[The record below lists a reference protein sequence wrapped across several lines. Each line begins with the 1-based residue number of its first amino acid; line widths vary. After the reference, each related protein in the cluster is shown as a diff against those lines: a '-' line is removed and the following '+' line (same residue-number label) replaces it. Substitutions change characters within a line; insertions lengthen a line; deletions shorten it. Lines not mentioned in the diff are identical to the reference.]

1 MATDL
6 KPAPDTSVT
15 ELVTG
20 ILHDAQDLIKQQ
32 FELLKHEVREDIRK
46 TRDASLLIGAGGIV
60 GLVGAIHVTLML
72 VYLLHWATNRHL
84 FVNDNFP
91 LWACFGICG
100 LLALVIGGGLI
111 YAGMNKFASFNPLPD
126 QSAQALKEN
135 VQWITQPK

>member
-6 KPAPDTSVT
+6 KHPPDASVT

-32 FELLKHEVREDIRK
+32 FELLKYEVRDDIRK
-46 TRDASLLIGAGGIV
+46 TINASLFLVAGGVVAVIGV
-60 GLVGAIHVTLML
+60 IHLTLML
-72 VYLLHWATNRHL
+72 VYLLHWASNRHL
-84 FVNDNFP
+84 FVNDNLP

-100 LLALVIGGGLI
+100 GLAVLIGGGLI
-111 YAGMNKFASFNPLPD
+111 YAGMHKFASFNPLPD